1 MSLDDL
7 TRNSF
12 QSGISPAKW
21 ISLCKMFLAKQN
33 AFDSPQATQRALSN
47 SVLVLYRSFP
57 GDPDLQEYLRIGLKS
72 GLLSIAVFVSTLL
85 QAARSTELHAPA
97 TLDMLCRVALDA
109 HYSSGLPSMS
119 AVLSY
124 SDSPMALSNTLQDAL
139 ALLRVA
145 HELPMSHFHQLTT
158 SASELVILLFSCA
171 DMSQVPPSQAM
182 IILGDAGSMMTHNAI
197 SQDVRQVLESFALSL
212 GLLMGDDAKA
222 APEAHLMHSF
232 QLALGKSDILGSNSN
247 TDTVSFSLTL
257 SYLVAHRAN
266 EFGAGSGADP
276 GALLVSMF
284 RWSSWAPPVFY
295 TQLLLSAFICLSES
309 AAVSPLIWR
318 AFIIGRLP
326 SILISFEKILN
337 SDNATPENWRGAL
350 QVAAT
355 SILRRSDLLERCDR
369 IVNQSAS
376 AHSTHPEDLTLSRI
390 LARDLLRQL
399 LLSSLLDQT
408 FVLAMDPTF
417 SNDTTVYLQSEAQD
431 AGVDLDTYLH
441 SKLSP
446 DLDFDDV
453 RLWIDRIWN
462 ESSSHKMFAEGVL
475 RRFKTAASSL
485 DTETL
490 SHMCRIFYLCD
501 AALDMISLHLRVSDL
516 IFQALLFLEESDC
529 ETVGD
534 PQTAVSH
541 LGDVVL
547 FVQSTLTRFHLE
559 TDLFTSGGRSISAG
573 FLRSTAIVHRPD
585 DLSEED
591 SIAFSAWYKAL
602 FDSSSEGIED
612 TILRS
617 TQPKTLLRISPS
629 LFSHAIK
636 DANIDEDVLNNGIS
650 YFTGPLLRWTL
661 VGVVLA
667 LSQEIQLKGF
677 SAPKH
682 FSVLQTLL
690 LSSECPRPVLCLCGQ
705 GIITLI
711 ADKRAQNVAASV
723 NVDALSIHRVVAD
736 ALGIPGGVA
745 QSQPATLGSQI
756 PGQSQPRKDIRDAI
770 AKARG
775 SKAPV
780 LDVERCIKTCGC
792 EKFLR
797 TLWSELLTP
806 ASLGETDICTRIAT
820 FALTIPRP
828 LGSPPLLAMF
838 LNIFLPGLISTVDS
852 RQVGEQTVA
861 IELLGSIVSSILTA
875 SLHLDLAFSETSR
888 PVLGQP
894 SIAMSR
900 RVAADLRFRAKK
912 HSNASKMILQR
923 LSSSQS
929 FVANFPVFK
938 ADS

>member
-1 MSLDDL
+1 MESFLDL

-12 QSGISPAKW
+12 QSGIGPTKW
-21 ISLCKMFLAKQN
+21 ISLCRLFLSKHST
-33 AFDSPQATQRALSN
+33 FDNSQATQRALSN

-57 GDPDLQEYLRIGLKS
+57 GDPDLQEYLKIALQT
-72 GLLSIAVFVSTLL
+72 GLLTIAVFVSTFL
-85 QAARSTELHAPA
+85 QASRSTELHAPA

-124 SDSPMALSNTLQDAL
+124 SDTPMALSNTLQDAL

-171 DMSQVPPSQAM
+171 DMSQMPPSQAM
-182 IILGDAGSMMTHNAI
+182 IILGDVGSMISHNSI

-212 GLLMGDDAKA
+212 GLLMGDDAKS

-232 QLALGKSDILGSNSN
+232 QVALGKSDIFRSDSK
-247 TDTVSFSLTL
+247 TDTVSFSLSL
-257 SYLVAHRAN
+257 SYLVVHRAN
-266 EFGAGSGADP
+266 EFGSGSGADP
-276 GALLVSMF
+276 GALLVSMY
-284 RWSSWAPPVFY
+284 RWSSWTPPVFY

-318 AFIIGRLP
+318 AFIVGRLP
-326 SILISFEKILN
+326 SILLSFEKITN
-337 SDNATPENWRGAL
+337 SDNTAPENWRGAL
-350 QVAAT
+350 QVAVT
-355 SILRRSDLLERCDR
+355 SILRRPDLLERCDR
-369 IVNQSAS
+369 LLNQLAS
-376 AHSTHPEDLTLSRI
+376 VHSTHPEDMTFSRLI
-390 LARDLLRQL
+390 ARDVLRQL
-399 LLSSLLDQT
+399 LLCGLLDQT

-431 AGVDLDTYLH
+431 AGVDLDTYLQ

-446 DLDFDDV
+446 DLDFHDV
-453 RLWIDRIWN
+453 RIWIDRIWSD
-462 ESSSHKMFAEGVL
+462 SSSHKLFTEVTL
-475 RRFKTAASSL
+475 RRFKMAVASL
-485 DTETL
+485 DTETI
-490 SHMCRIFYLCD
+490 SHICRIFYLCD
-501 AALDMISLHLRVSDL
+501 AALDMISLHSRVSDL

-547 FVQSTLTRFHLE
+547 FVQATLTRFHLE
-559 TDLFTSGGRSISAG
+559 TDIFTSGERSISAG
-573 FLRSTAIVHRPD
+573 FLRSTSIVHRID

-591 SIAFSAWYKAL
+591 AIAFNAWYKAL

-629 LFSHAIK
+629 LFSHAIQ
-636 DANIDEDVLNNGIS
+636 DANIDDDVLNNGIS

-667 LSQEIQLKGF
+667 LTREIQLKGF
-677 SAPKH
+677 LAPKH
-682 FSVLQTLL
+682 FRVLQTLL
-690 LSSECPRPVLCLCGQ
+690 LSTECPRPVLCLCGQ
-705 GIITLI
+705 GIMNLI
-711 ADKRAQNVAASV
+711 ADKRAQNVAASI
-723 NVDALSIHRVVAD
+723 NVDALTMHRVVAD
-736 ALGIPGGVA
+736 ALGIHGA
-745 QSQPATLGSQI
+745 QSHPASIGSQI
-756 PGQSQPRKDIRDAI
+756 PGQSQPRQAIRDAVT
-770 AKARG
+770 KARG

-780 LDVERCIKTCGC
+780 LDVDRCIKTCGC

-797 TLWSELLTP
+797 MLWSELLTP
-806 ASLGETDICTRIAT
+806 ASLGEGDICTRIAT
-820 FALTIPRP
+820 FALTMPRP

-838 LNIFLPGLISTVDS
+838 LNSLLPGLISSIDN
-852 RQVGEQTVA
+852 RPVGEQTVA
-861 IELLGSIVSSILTA
+861 IELLASIVSSVLTA
-875 SLHLDLAFSETSR
+875 SLHIDLAFPEVAR
-888 PVLGQP
+888 PILGQS

-900 RVAADLRFRAKK
+900 RVAADLQFRVKK
-912 HSNASKMILQR
+912 YSSASKTILQR
-923 LSSSQS
+923 LGSSQS

-938 ADS
+938 ADT